1 MAVYQQTSRDPES
14 GEVKTSK
21 IWWYEFIFAGKRV
34 RESSKSARK
43 TVALLAEKNRRAELE
58 RSFNGIEDK
67 RSERI
72 RTIKELAE
80 AFLVDYSLRN
90 PRSETFARYSLNHI
104 ARLVGSKLAADISDE
119 TVKSYQ
125 TDRLKEGAA
134 PKSINDETQMLLRI
148 LGDQGDIIRVRMR
161 RKNTLKLKAGKRI
174 AKAWSEEEKA
184 ALLAAAGKRRSPCIV
199 PALMLALQCG
209 LRDSELRNLQWS
221 RVDLQRAI
229 VTVGAAKTEA
239 GEGRTIPMNS
249 EVLAAL
255 VEHAKWYVGRFNATE
270 PDWYVFPFGKPQ
282 PTDPA
287 RAVTT
292 LKNVWAKIKADAG
305 LTGRWHDN
313 RHTFITDLAESGEAS
328 DETIR
333 DMAGHVSKDM
343 LKHYSHIRME
353 AKRRAVDSLTAK
365 PAREDKKAVT
375 PNAVPMISPIVGKVN

>member
-1 MAVYQQTSRDPES
+1 MAVYQQTFRDPES

-134 PKSINDETQMLLRI
+134 PKSVNDETQMLLRI